1 MTKVTV
7 WYFALTELYGLKL
20 QTLKGLTMKK
30 NMGNAD
36 RIIRFMVAAL
46 IAILYF
52 TNLIN
57 GTAAVILGIIAIIFS
72 SGLKLIKFTENGFDV
87 IDYKQILREE
97 KINTIMK

>member
-57 GTAAVILGIIAIIFS
+57 GTAAVILGIIAIIFIATS
-72 SGLKLIKFTENGFDV
+72 FMSFCPLYLPFGIKKKKKSKKV
-87 IDYKQILREE
+87 
-97 KINTIMK
+97 